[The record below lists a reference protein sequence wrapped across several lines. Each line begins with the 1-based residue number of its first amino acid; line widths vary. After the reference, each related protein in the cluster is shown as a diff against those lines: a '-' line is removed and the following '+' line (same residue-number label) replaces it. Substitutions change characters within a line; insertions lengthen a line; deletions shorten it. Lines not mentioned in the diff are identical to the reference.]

1 MSNKK
6 LDKVQEVQILHF
18 MEHCQ
23 GKSTHGDCRGYMYE
37 IYQMFMNDGRNA
49 GVCSCLDRDTARK
62 VDNFISGYTFSDEI
76 RLTERFRKLLPHLAL
91 VKEKIKEPI
100 EEESTVDVEID
111 MSKFTKK
118 KTKAKSVPVKPVKR
132 KRTTKKK

>member
-1 MSNKK
+1 MSKK
-6 LDKVQEVQILHF
+6 QLTYEQEVEILHF
-18 MEHCQ
+18 IEYCQ

-62 VDNFISGYTFSDEI
+62 VNNFIGGYSFSDEI
-76 RLTERFRKLLPHLAL
+76 RFTDRFHKLLPHLAL
-91 VKEKIKEPI
+91 VREEVI
-100 EEESTVDVEID
+100 EEESTVDVKVD

-118 KTKAKSVPVKPVKR
+118 KTTKAKSVPVKPVR
-132 KRTTKKK
+132 RKKK